1 MPINISHYRRPWK
14 MILALWWGG
23 KSDWGGYRVN
33 GDEEEETVIVGNTF
47 KEFCWK
53 GQLKGG
59 SIARG
64 QSNFGKNLP
73 WYSAFQC
80 LHL

>member
-1 MPINISHYRRPWK
+1 

-47 KEFCWK
+47 KEFC
-53 GQLKGG
+53 
-59 SIARG
+59 
-64 QSNFGKNLP
+64 
-73 WYSAFQC
+73 
-80 LHL
+80 